1 MNGQWTKRSGI
12 MLAYPFEE
20 KRLARWEPP
29 YLVQPKLDGERC
41 RAVQVGGVYL
51 LLSSEENVIVSV
63 PHINEALDRLLS
75 SHELDGEL
83 YVHGMTFEEIH
94 SIVSRTKNLH
104 SDHAQMEYHVFDVVT
119 GGPQHVRSR
128 IVPELDLRSPL
139 YYEPTFPCWSLEE
152 IMRIYD
158 GLLERGY
165 EGIVVRH
172 IDNEYVRR
180 RTPLLMK
187 FKPKKDDF
195 YEIIDYKEEIDKNGK
210 PKGHLG
216 ALVCRG
222 SDETIF
228 SVGSGLTDDDRQNLW
243 NTRDTLAGKLCHVQY
258 QHLTAGKGVPR
269 FPVFVSVVDKPKEGE
284 PNDEGSLQIS
294 YL

>member
-1 MNGQWTKRSGI
+1 

-20 KRLARWEPP
+20 KRLAKWNPP

-41 RAVQVGGVYL
+41 RAVQIQGTYL

-63 PHINEALDRLLS
+63 PYINESLDKLLT

-83 YVHGMTFEEIH
+83 YVHGWSFEEIH
-94 SIVSRTKNLH
+94 SVVSRTKNLH
-104 SDHAQMEYHVFDVVT
+104 PDHAQIEYRIFDVVI
-119 GGPQHVRSR
+119 GGPQYTRSG
-128 IVPELDLRSPL
+128 IVPELNLKPPL
-139 YYEPTFPCWSLEE
+139 FRVPTAPCWTLEE
-152 IMRIYD
+152 IMRVYD
-158 GLLERGY
+158 GFLSEGY

-180 RTPLLMK
+180 RTPLMMK

-210 PKGHLG
+210 PKGRLG

-228 SVGSGLTDDDRQNLW
+228 SVGSGLTDDDRRTLW
-243 NTRDTLAGKLCHVQY
+243 DTREALAGKLCHVQY

-269 FPVFVSVVDKPKEGE
+269 FPVFVSVVNRPPTEV
-284 PNDEGSLQIS
+284 
-294 YL
+294 